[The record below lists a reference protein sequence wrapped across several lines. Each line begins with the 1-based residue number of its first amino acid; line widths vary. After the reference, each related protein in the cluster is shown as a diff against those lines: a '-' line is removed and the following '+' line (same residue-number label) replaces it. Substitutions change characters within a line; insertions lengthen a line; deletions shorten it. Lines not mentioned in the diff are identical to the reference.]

1 MLHTILYHVVLT
13 AIFLYVLICIYIK
26 VRFQFWSIQPVF
38 HVYDFF
44 YWIYP
49 RGVVQRDLPLFNK
62 YVDINNICVE
72 KVEDVSEAT
81 MKRVTNFIQSHYLGN
96 TRRVSYAPSHNSIV
110 DYFKGSNNSSYIST
124 FKRQLMY
131 ISTSSSK
138 TTGGNDV
145 YNLDELLGVFSA
157 RPLLITLKGHVGIC
171 ENENEN
177 RIGRDAI
184 MNRKTFPLYYCDNLC
199 VHPLHRKKGI
209 APKLIQTQY
218 YQLRRLNKNINTFL
232 FKREGEMTAIVPL
245 VAYESLVY
253 STDAIVASNN
263 INTSSI
269 VNVIEISEKN
279 IFLFTQLL
287 TDKKSIFDC
296 IIVPEIG
303 TLANLLKTRHILM
316 YGLIVGNTLVSCYL
330 FKYQYLIYNKDEHV
344 IECIASINACK
355 DGGDNN
361 NNISVFFLGFKK
373 ALCSVIKRES
383 ELNRPI
389 KKILIENTSHNNII
403 VDHINKIIPS
413 PYSKTPCAF
422 FLYNY
427 ISYSIQSSS
436 CFILY

>member
-1 MLHTILYHVVLT
+1 
-13 AIFLYVLICIYIK
+13 
-26 VRFQFWSIQPVF
+26 
-38 HVYDFF
+38 
-44 YWIYP
+44 
-49 RGVVQRDLPLFNK
+49 
-62 YVDINNICVE
+62 
-72 KVEDVSEAT
+72 
-81 MKRVTNFIQSHYLGN
+81 
-96 TRRVSYAPSHNSIV
+96 
-110 DYFKGSNNSSYIST
+110 
-124 FKRQLMY
+124 
-131 ISTSSSK
+131 
-138 TTGGNDV
+138 
-145 YNLDELLGVFSA
+145 
-157 RPLLITLKGHVGIC
+157 
-171 ENENEN
+171 
-177 RIGRDAI
+177 
-184 MNRKTFPLYYCDNLC
+184 
-199 VHPLHRKKGI
+199 
-209 APKLIQTQY
+209 
-218 YQLRRLNKNINTFL
+218 
-232 FKREGEMTAIVPL
+232 MTAIVPL

-287 TDKKSIFDC
+287 TDKKSMFDC

-403 VDHINKIIPS
+403 VEHINKIIPS